1 LLSALP
7 DGGGVTAIVG
17 ERSFVTGAAFCV
29 LKTFLV
35 NVHDGS
41 FDEGV
46 KVVGE
51 ASSPFPPLPP
61 AAHRVALASHP
72 TQIRVAAAAAAV
84 SLIGGDAR
92 VDNFVS
98 PLVKTSD
105 APPFTAFFASGDDA
119 FGGATREEG
128 LKNHALDS
136 CALRDRVEAEHVS
149 TLAAASAQPPPRR
162 ARVFYLGDESSVWS
176 VAFAEGPK
184 ASRRCRLP
192 PPPSS
197 AERAVPVRLRV
208 AVTAGAPSGTATGER
223 RGDDRRRQ
231 YREKKNCVVPDSRA
245 LPDALARSK
254 RKEMRVGC
262 RGGRRDWCCFS
273 ADPLAR
279 RDVRFRD
286 RDERQKRFVRHAGFS
301 GR

>member
-1 LLSALP
+1 
-7 DGGGVTAIVG
+7 
-17 ERSFVTGAAFCV
+17 
-29 LKTFLV
+29 
-35 NVHDGS
+35 
-41 FDEGV
+41 
-46 KVVGE
+46 
-51 ASSPFPPLPP
+51 
-61 AAHRVALASHP
+61 
-72 TQIRVAAAAAAV
+72 V

-197 AERAVPVRLRV
+197 AERAAPVRLRV
-208 AVTAGAPSGTATGER
+208 AVTAGAPSGTATGNAVATTDGANIER
-223 RGDDRRRQ
+223 KKTASSLTRELFLTLWRVPNAKKCASAVVVDGATGSVLAQTPSRDATFVFETETNDKSVSFVTLDSAGVSVEVRSMTSPGVVTSTLDLKQCLASEINGRGVQNLPRSGEFKRRDRVRRRR
-231 YREKKNCVVPDSRA
+231 RER
-245 LPDALARSK
+245 L
-254 RKEMRVGC
+254 
-262 RGGRRDWCCFS
+262 RGVSF
-273 ADPLAR
+273 
-279 RDVRFRD
+279 
-286 RDERQKRFVRHAGFS
+286 
-301 GR
+301 